1 MANTD
6 VYELVTNRILE
17 ALDRGTVP
25 WRQPWSSRAPL
36 NLSSSKH
43 YRGVNV
49 LLLELARMSAG
60 YDSPV
65 WATFKQWKSAGGSV
79 RKGEKGTVI
88 TFWKTF
94 TPKGEDPSDP
104 DARRIPLLRYYYVF
118 NRAQVDG
125 NVRMPKRT
133 LELAALEAPAP
144 FEAIAHAEDILE
156 HMPNRPRM
164 IAASDAW
171 YAPREDTVG
180 LPARDSFLTP
190 AHFYATAFHEL
201 AHSTAHESRVGRP
214 IAAVHAD
221 PVQYAREELIAEI
234 AAAMVLGAA
243 GVDTSE
249 TFENTAAYV
258 DTWRRALSADPK
270 LIIAASAGAQR
281 AADYIRGL
289 YELEAEDVS
298 SSSGEAAPIAA

>member
-6 VYELVTNRILE
+6 IYQGVTNRILE
-17 ALDRGTVP
+17 SLDRGTVP
-25 WRQPWSSRAPL
+25 WRQPWASRGPI
-36 NLSSSKH
+36 NLVSAKQ

-60 YDSPV
+60 YESPV
-65 WATFKQWKSAGGSV
+65 WATFKQWKAAGGSV
-79 RKGEKGTVI
+79 RRGEKGTAI

-94 TPKGEDPSDP
+94 QPKRKSADEEP
-104 DARRIPLLRYYYVF
+104 RKIPLLRQYYVF
-118 NRAQVDG
+118 NRAQVEGD
-125 NVRMPKRT
+125 VRIPART
-133 LELAALEAPAP
+133 LELAGVDAPSP
-144 FEAIAHAEDILE
+144 FEAIAHADDILE
-156 HMPNRPRM
+156 SMPNRPRM
-164 IAASDAW
+164 VTASDAW
-171 YAPREDTVG
+171 YAPHEDTVG
-180 LPARDSFLTP
+180 LPARDSFVSP
-190 AHFYATAFHEL
+190 AHFYSTAFHEL
-201 AHSTAHESRVGRP
+201 AHSTAHDSRVGRP
-214 IAAVHAD
+214 IAGIHAD
-221 PVQYAREELIAEI
+221 PAQYAREELIAEI

-289 YELEAEDVS
+289 YELGAEDVPS
-298 SSSGEAAPIAA
+298 STAEPIAA